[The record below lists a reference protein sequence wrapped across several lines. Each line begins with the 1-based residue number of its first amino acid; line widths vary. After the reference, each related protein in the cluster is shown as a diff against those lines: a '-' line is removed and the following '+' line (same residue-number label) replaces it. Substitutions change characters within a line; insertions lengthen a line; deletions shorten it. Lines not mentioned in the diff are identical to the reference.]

1 MSFKT
6 ITLALAADVA
16 NSGNI
21 TGIAYPAGTNQ
32 AFFTGAN
39 ASAGGVAVVNEND
52 VYSETD
58 SKIAITYGGSTIT
71 VQNTSGVTWPAGST
85 LRVQLD
91 YAAADTVTVV
101 QQAVIADLGGSLTG
115 TNNSA
120 IADLT
125 TLTDSPA
132 TADALRDQLMSA
144 WKVEIDSHFKEV
156 QAKINGILA
165 ALRAA
170 NVLDT

>member
-1 MSFKT
+1 MAFRT

-16 NSGNI
+16 NSGTI
-21 TGIAYPAGTNQ
+21 TNIAYPAGTNQ
-32 AFFTGAN
+32 AFFTGGN
-39 ASAGGVAVVNEND
+39 ASSGSVAVVNEND
-52 VYSETD
+52 VYRQTASQ
-58 SKIAITYGGSTIT
+58 IGVTYGASTIT
-71 VQNTSGVTWPAGST
+71 VTNSSGVTWPAGAT

-91 YAAADTVTVV
+91 YLQAAVVTVV
-101 QQAVIADLGGSLTG
+101 EQPVIVDLGGSLTG
-115 TNNSA
+115 TNNDA

-156 QAKINGILA
+156 QAKINTILA
-165 ALRAA
+165 RLRAA
-170 NVLDT
+170 GVIDV